1 MQLAEAGGLG
11 AGAGVSTGVW
21 EVGGLETRSELH
33 GVCPVPGSVLPQEDS
48 GYEASSQSLHCD
60 YYSKRMQSK
69 RRMGKAGRSA
79 SSPLPVESQMTHRG
93 PQLFPWWHVGS
104 VVSLGSMLE
113 NLGPRVSLAADH
125 VGSLCWHRPE
135 FQAPEGWAGGPH
147 GLHHLHSVGRVSPSY
162 QFTVGTPSKSRLPAK
177 G

>member
-60 YYSKRMQSK
+60 YYSKRMQRK

-79 SSPLPVESQMTHRG
+79 
-93 PQLFPWWHVGS
+93 
-104 VVSLGSMLE
+104 
-113 NLGPRVSLAADH
+113 
-125 VGSLCWHRPE
+125 
-135 FQAPEGWAGGPH
+135 
-147 GLHHLHSVGRVSPSY
+147 
-162 QFTVGTPSKSRLPAK
+162 
-177 G
+177 